1 MKKVLSLIT
10 IVGAIFAPLSAQ
22 ADELTGFYK
31 LSVTTE
37 FEDKI
42 GDVIIYQDL
51 DGEYGTGKVFT
62 NSNGKLRFSGS
73 LNGYDEDEETGETF
87 KVRIALV
94 GIVNP
99 TTGKIRIIKIGGI
112 PITDP
117 EFTEENFTINIR
129 IIKRGD
135 VVVGLTGSGS
145 ASWSETGEGGETID
159 FSDTLRVVG
168 YKTRELPD

>member
-87 KVRIALV
+87 K
-94 GIVNP
+94 
-99 TTGKIRIIKIGGI
+99 
-112 PITDP
+112 
-117 EFTEENFTINIR
+117 
-129 IIKRGD
+129 
-135 VVVGLTGSGS
+135 
-145 ASWSETGEGGETID
+145 
-159 FSDTLRVVG
+159 
-168 YKTRELPD
+168 